1 MVIRNRQEQG
11 DSNQKTQG
19 NNDERSRKNRV
30 HKFFLQ
36 LGVYQRYYRRCKM
49 VVTDLVLA

>member
-1 MVIRNRQEQG
+1 MVIQDRQEQG

-19 NNDERSRKNRV
+19 NSDERSRKNRV

-36 LGVYQRYYRRCKM
+36 LGVYQHYYRRGK
-49 VVTDLVLA
+49 TW